1 MKDNQDRALIP
12 QETLIDDLSSKDC
25 FTSSIL
31 LLILTVCN
39 SESF

>member
-1 MKDNQDRALIP
+1 MEDNRDLALIP

-31 LLILTVCN
+31 
-39 SESF
+39 